1 MGGFREWRTQ
11 VGFRE
16 ASQKQTAEFFF
27 ENTTRTQHTR
37 GGGDKFSR
45 NSGTETRRHYKSL
58 ILNTS
63 ERSNCAANGVITF
76 ERQLD
81 QSFIQE
87 YGRQQQSC
95 QQTNAKAQAQAK
107 AKAKAQAK
115 AKASK
120 RKHSQ
125 AKATRKRTSWDVL
138 PANQGLKAEEE
149 RTERDR
155 NAQSTNCSKQGF

>member
-1 MGGFREWRTQ
+1 MIDLVNLYRGATLRWGDFGNDGLRWVFGRPP
-11 VGFRE
+11 R
-16 ASQKQTAEFFF
+16 KQTAKIF

-63 ERSNCAANGVITF
+63 ERSNCAANVVITF

-87 YGRQQQSC
+87 YGR
-95 QQTNAKAQAQAK
+95 
-107 AKAKAQAK
+107 
-115 AKASK
+115 
-120 RKHSQ
+120 
-125 AKATRKRTSWDVL
+125 
-138 PANQGLKAEEE
+138 
-149 RTERDR
+149 DR